1 MLILTPG
8 HVDYMVSVFT
18 ISISHFLQD
27 IPIVAVF
34 KAMGLES
41 DQEIVQMIGTEEEV
55 MAIFSPNLE
64 ECHRL
69 QIYTQT
75 QV

>member
-1 MLILTPG
+1 
-8 HVDYMVSVFT
+8 MV
-18 ISISHFLQD
+18 
-27 IPIVAVF
+27 VF

-41 DQEIVQMIGTEEEV
+41 DQEIVQMIGTEDEV

>member
-1 MLILTPG
+1 MSCLSLQPRLSAPSSLFL
-8 HVDYMVSVFT
+8 Y
-18 ISISHFLQD
+18 LQD
-27 IPIVAVF
+27 IPIAVVF

-41 DQEIVQMIGTEEEV
+41 DQEIVQMIGTEDHV
-55 MAIFSPNLE
+55 MSIFAPNLE

-69 QIYTQT
+69 QIYTQN